1 MLYGSADNQLTYPYF
16 GLCLQRPLKSLFY
29 MGFLKYFRLRTGTGT
44 ALALM
49 IADLLI
55 AAQATEQVIQGL

>member
-1 MLYGSADNQLTYPYF
+1 MSF
-16 GLCLQRPLKSLFY
+16 I
-29 MGFLKYFRLRTGTGT
+29 KYFRLWIRTGT

-55 AAQATEQVIQGL
+55 AAQAAKQVIQGL

>member
-1 MLYGSADNQLTYPYF
+1 MLYGSADKQLTYPHF
-16 GLCLQRPLKSLFY
+16 GLCLLMPIKLLFY
-29 MGFLKYFRLRTGTGT
+29 KLFIKYFWLRSEAGT